1 MPPYSPSSSSL
12 ALRASI
18 AQSLSGLRNTSPKV
32 PFWELAAHRVPTL
45 WTLYRGLLRA
55 APGENTQ
62 WRIRGL
68 FQRNHHLTSPLE
80 TRHALAMGHRASHW
94 LEYIHQ
100 AQAGDTRK
108 QRVLARFER
117 TFGEMKNR
125 VKWKDIY
132 RRELEWIYQLR
143 NRPILTGGFMRP
155 TLFHKLVPRMARQP
169 IHLSM
174 MIRRRR
180 LARARRLEEQR
191 RLMEWKLDIARE
203 REFEARL
210 IDWGYMSQ
218 DQGIWQ
224 TNEWFLPISKRI
236 ALIQEAYTQDKRRA
250 LHIYPPHI
258 VAQVK
263 QARTR
268 RIQRKTELNEK
279 LARGEWVT
287 RWKRVAVRKMG
298 MSRASRRLRG
308 LRDPVHPHRDILY
321 ARVMRRVDVNPRAGA
336 APPHILQG
344 MDAKERK
351 MDQAIRGRSPG
362 GYVTQLRREK
372 GWKRG
377 LEPGQ
382 GQEDERSGEAEAR
395 LKKLEDAIE
404 AENGMRR
411 RVAEIGLSKGKKK

>member
-1 MPPYSPSSSSL
+1 MPPILSSSSL

-132 RRELEWIYQLR
+132 RRELEWIYKLR

-210 IDWGYMSQ
+210 INWGYMSQ

-308 LRDPVHPHRDILY
+308 LRDPVHPIVISCM
-321 ARVMRRVDVNPRAGA
+321 RVHGCERTQDGSSDSWAQSGWICHSA
-336 APPHILQG
+336 Q
-344 MDAKERK
+344 ERK
-351 MDQAIRGRSPG
+351 R
-362 GYVTQLRREK
+362 LEK
-372 GWKRG
+372 G

>member
-32 PFWELAAHRVPTL
+32 PFWELAAHRAPTL

-55 APGENTQ
+55 APGEN
-62 WRIRGL
+62 
-68 FQRNHHLTSPLE
+68 
-80 TRHALAMGHRASHW
+80 W
-94 LEYIHQ
+94 LEYMHQ

-210 IDWGYMSQ
+210 INWGYMSQ

>member
-32 PFWELAAHRVPTL
+32 PFWELAAHRVPAL

-55 APGENTQ
+55 APGENVSC
-62 WRIRGL
+62 WVSSPIPSR
-68 FQRNHHLTSPLE
+68 HLIHPRLDTMAPLE
-80 TRHALAMGHRASHW
+80 TRHALAMGHRW
-94 LEYIHQ
+94 LEYMHQ

-132 RRELEWIYQLR
+132 RR
-143 NRPILTGGFMRP
+143 GFMRP